1 MMRVLNRLLPAMG
14 TAVVMLGLL
23 GAVRGDDK
31 IREQIEGK
39 WQQTDNDKNTL
50 EFKKFGKND
59 GRVIVVTG
67 DKIEGCFFDFTADDK
82 IKLTSSGSPVW
93 KLAIDDEKL
102 TVTYANDT
110 KATFKRVKK

>member
-1 MMRVLNRLLPAMG
+1 MMHLLNRLLPAMA

-59 GRVIVVTG
+59 GRVIVVTA

-93 KLAIDDEKL
+93 KLAVDDEKL
-102 TVTYANDT
+102 TVTYGNDT